1 MILKLHYSQHEDR
14 YSMIPILRRKRKGI
28 NVFNMNFTIINLCS
42 ANLTLRYQAKY
53 YYHGALNGT
62 YYGWYGLVLFSLN
75 CRSVNSSL
83 QSRAK
88 CLFAFFAVL
97 KLVDSRYYYLIR
109 WSCLS
114 FLRVSST
121 YNWFRNHCRTV
132 LSQDKLC
139 QHVAQDDLGFVS
151 VMVLHCSCL

>member
-1 MILKLHYSQHEDR
+1 
-14 YSMIPILRRKRKGI
+14 MIPILRRKRKGI
-28 NVFNMNFTIINLCS
+28 NVFNMNFTIINLYL

-53 YYHGALNGT
+53 YYQT
-62 YYGWYGLVLFSLN
+62 YYGWYGLVLLSLN

-88 CLFAFFAVL
+88 CLFTFFAVL